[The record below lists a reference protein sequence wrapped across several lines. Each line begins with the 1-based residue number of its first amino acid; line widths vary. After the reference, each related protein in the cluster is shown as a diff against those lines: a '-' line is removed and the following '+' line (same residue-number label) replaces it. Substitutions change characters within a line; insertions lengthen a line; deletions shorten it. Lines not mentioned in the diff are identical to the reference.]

1 MTTQDIIGMTI
12 VGYRYGVAPE
22 CGRSYNTREQEWE
35 PGVSMASVG
44 YCREFGSFAA
54 NANAEEGK
62 HYYIG
67 VIAGFGGDNEICLED
82 VEEITAEQYEE
93 SLATYKEQSN
103 AVVNCYADRWEA
115 LLDRGFNIGK
125 TYEDI
130 EAFRNLYTK
139 L

>member
-22 CGRSYNTREQEWE
+22 SGRSYNTREQEWE

-44 YCREFGSFAA
+44 YIREFGSFAA
-54 NANAEEGK
+54 DANTEEGK
-62 HYYIG
+62 HFYKG
-67 VIAGFGGDNEICLED
+67 VIAGFGGDNEVCLED

-93 SLATYKEQSN
+93 SLAAYKEQSN
-103 AVVNCYADRWEA
+103 AVVTCYADRWEA

-125 TYEDI
+125 TYEDV
-130 EAFRNLYTK
+130 EAFRIEFTK
-139 L
+139 